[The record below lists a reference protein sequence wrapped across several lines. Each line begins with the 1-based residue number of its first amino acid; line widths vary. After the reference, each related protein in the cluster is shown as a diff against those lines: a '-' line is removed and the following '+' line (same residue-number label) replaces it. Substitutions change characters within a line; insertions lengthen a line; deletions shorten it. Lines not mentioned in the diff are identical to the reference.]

1 MSDVHARAL
10 LAELVSD
17 LWWSW
22 DPEARSLVEALDPI
36 RYEALGHSPTA
47 VLEELEHVPE
57 EVAQALPAIVERA
70 RAYRGATET
79 WAACEVPLL
88 GRVAYLSM
96 EFGLHEALR
105 IYSGGLGILAGDH
118 VRSASDLG
126 LDFVAVGLLY
136 RHGYFRQ
143 LIDRG
148 EQVPAWPEV
157 HTSKLPIEEV
167 LVDGEPLRIE
177 VPDGH
182 ETYRVR
188 VWRVGV
194 GRVSLFL
201 LDADLPE
208 NPPHQRDV
216 TGSLYGGDSRMR
228 IRQEVLLGIGGIR
241 ALVALDQVPEVLH
254 LNEGHCAFAPV
265 EWMRQMVEAGASLGE
280 AETFVR
286 DHTVFTTHTPVPA
299 GHDRFGW
306 DLVNGVL
313 GPWRDAMG
321 WAHGALM
328 DRGRKD
334 PTDLAEPLNM
344 TRLAMGLARATN
356 GVSELHGEVSRQMF
370 EDPTIGHVTNG
381 VHPTFWMGDA
391 AQRML
396 DEEVPGWR
404 EHLATGEPLVGLEG
418 IRDARIAAMRSSQRN
433 LLRGELARR
442 QRVLIEDDALIVG
455 FARRFAPYKRADLLL
470 TDPDR
475 LEALLDAGMR
485 FVFAGKAHP
494 KDTAGRALLS
504 RILSAAR
511 APRFHGRLLFAQGY
525 GIELGRRMTQ
535 GCDVWLNNPRRPREA
550 SGTSG
555 QKVVLNG
562 GLNASVLDGWWP
574 EGYDGTGGWAI
585 GEPREF
591 DTIEEQD
598 AADAISL
605 YEVLEDVLATWQDRS
620 AWNQRIRSSMA
631 RGIPAFNTHR
641 MVADYAR
648 TVYSSAAVSSQV
660 PMAGSVS
667 SQSSSFGT

>member
-1 MSDVHARAL
+1 MAPHDPRAL
-10 LAELVSD
+10 LTELVSD

-22 DPEARSLVEALDPI
+22 DPEARALVEALDPV

-47 VLEELEHVPE
+47 VVDELEAIPAD
-57 EVAQALPAIVERA
+57 VARALPGVVARA
-70 RAYRGATET
+70 RAYRAGGDT
-79 WAACEVPLL
+79 WARRNVPTL

-105 IYSGGLGILAGDH
+105 IYSGGLGVLAGDH

-148 EQVPAWPEV
+148 EQVAAWPQV
-157 HTSKLPIEEV
+157 DTTRLPIEEV
-167 LVDGEPLRIE
+167 ERNGVPVRIE

-182 ETYRVR
+182 ETYQAR
-188 VWRVGV
+188 VWRVRV
-194 GRVSLFL
+194 GRVQLLL

-208 NPPHQRDV
+208 NGAHQRDV
-216 TGSLYGGDSRMR
+216 TGSLYGGDARMR
-228 IRQEVLLGIGGIR
+228 IRQEVLLGIGGMR
-241 ALVALDQVPEVLH
+241 ALVALDRVPEVLH

-265 EWMRQMVEAGASLGE
+265 EWLRQMVEAGASFEE

-286 DHTVFTTHTPVPA
+286 QHTVFTTHTPVPA

-321 WAHGALM
+321 WPHGLLM
-328 DRGRKD
+328 DRGRQD
-334 PTDLAEPLNM
+334 PRDLDEPLNM
-344 TRLAMGLARATN
+344 TRLAMGLSRATN
-356 GVSELHGEVSRQMF
+356 GVSKLHGEVSRQMF
-370 EDPTIGHVTNG
+370 QDPSIGHVTNG

-391 AQRML
+391 AQALL
-396 DEEVPGWR
+396 DQRVPGWR
-404 EHLATGEPLVGLEG
+404 GHLPTGQPLDLSG
-418 IRDARIAAMRSSQRN
+418 IPDEELRTMRASLRDV
-433 LLRGELARR
+433 LRRELAER
-442 QRVLIEDDALIVG
+442 QRVQIGAQDLIVG

-475 LEALLDAGMR
+475 LERLLDGGMR

-494 KDTAGRALLS
+494 RDTAGRALIA
-504 RILSAAR
+504 RILKAAR

-525 GIELGRRMTQ
+525 GIELGRKMTQ

-574 EGYDGTGGWAI
+574 EGYNGTGGWAI

-591 DTIEEQD
+591 ASLAEQD

-605 YEVLEDVLATWQDRS
+605 YEVLEEVLETWQDPA
-620 AWNQRIRSSMA
+620 AWAHRMRSSMG

-648 TVYSSAAVSSQV
+648 TVYSAGHSR
-660 PMAGSVS
+660 PIAGSVS
-667 SQSSSFGT
+667 SQSSSLGT

>member
-1 MSDVHARAL
+1 MSASDPRAL
-10 LAELVSD
+10 LSELADD

-22 DPEARSLVEALDPI
+22 DPQARALVETLDPV
-36 RYEALGHSPTA
+36 RYEALGHSLTA
-47 VLEELEHVPE
+47 MLAEIEDIPN
-57 EVAQALPAIVERA
+57 EVAEALPAIVDRA
-70 RAYRGATET
+70 RAYRAERDT
-79 WAACEVPLL
+79 WAARNVPTL

-96 EFGLHEALR
+96 EFGLHETLR
-105 IYSGGLGILAGDH
+105 IYSGGLGVLAGDH

-143 LIDRG
+143 FIDRG

-157 HTSKLPIEEV
+157 HTDKLPIREV
-167 LVDGEPLRIE
+167 CVDGAPLRVD

-182 ETYRVR
+182 GVYRAR
-188 VWRVGV
+188 VWRVQV
-194 GRVSLFL
+194 GRVELFL

-208 NPPHQRDV
+208 NPAHQRDV
-216 TGSLYGGDSRMR
+216 TGSLYGGDAGMR
-228 IRQEVLLGIGGIR
+228 IRQEVLLGVGGLR
-241 ALVALDQVPEVLH
+241 ALVALGRVPEVLH

-265 EWMRQMVEAGASLGE
+265 EWMRQMVLEGASIDE

-286 DHTVFTTHTPVPA
+286 EHTVFTTHTPVPA

-313 GPWRDAMG
+313 GPWRSQVG
-321 WAHGALM
+321 WPEGFLM
-328 DRGRKD
+328 DRGRQD
-334 PTDLAEPLNM
+334 PADLDEPLNM
-344 TRLAMGLARATN
+344 TRLAMGLSRATN
-356 GVSELHGEVSRQMF
+356 GVSKLHGEVSRQMF
-370 EDPTIGHVTNG
+370 DDPSIGHVTNG

-396 DEEVPGWR
+396 DEHLVGWR
-404 EHLATGEPLVGLEG
+404 DQLATGEPLVGMEG
-418 IRDARIAAMRSSQRN
+418 IPDGRIAAMRQTQRN
-433 LLRGELARR
+433 ALRVELARR
-442 QRVLIEDDALIVG
+442 QRVLFPDDGLIVG

-470 TDPDR
+470 TDPGR
-475 LEALLDAGMR
+475 LEALLGAGMR

-494 KDTAGRALLS
+494 RDVAGRALLA
-504 RILSAAR
+504 RILEAAR
-511 APRFHGRLLFAQGY
+511 APRFAGRLLFAQGY
-525 GIELGRRMTQ
+525 GIELGRKMTQ

-574 EGYDGTGGWAI
+574 EGFDGTGGWAI
-585 GEPREF
+585 GEAREF
-591 DTIEEQD
+591 DSVEEQD
-598 AADAISL
+598 AADALSL
-605 YEVLEDVLATWQDRS
+605 YEVLEDILATWRDRS
-620 AWNQRIRSSMA
+620 AWNDRIRSSMA
-631 RGIPAFNTHR
+631 RGVPAFNTHR

-648 TVYSSAAVSSQV
+648 EVYSTQSL